1 MIHARFREAS
11 LKPCPN
17 CQRDIED
24 TTLICPYCGSLI
36 ATDSSSTRALGN
48 TDVEDGIPRW
58 GTARFNDRMNLVLR
72 LRDSR
77 TTFVYDAEQ
86 ITELLI
92 GRRDP
97 TNDKMPDL
105 DLDPYGGAD
114 KGVSRNHAA
123 IVRRDGALSVVDKG
137 GANGTFLNGQRLIP
151 HQPRILRD
159 GDDLRLGHMVLQ
171 VRFERVIADGSA

>member
-1 MIHARFREAS
+1 
-11 LKPCPN
+11 
-17 CQRDIED
+17 
-24 TTLICPYCGSLI
+24 
-36 ATDSSSTRALGN
+36 
-48 TDVEDGIPRW
+48 
-58 GTARFNDRMNLVLR
+58 
-72 LRDSR
+72 
-77 TTFVYDAEQ
+77 
-86 ITELLI
+86 
-92 GRRDP
+92 
-97 TNDKMPDL
+97 MPDL

-171 VRFERVIADGSA
+171 VRFERVIADSSS